1 MVVDFKVGWY
11 DKNKLK
17 GGNLMLYYNDML
29 EKVATLDYAN
39 ERLERYAAD
48 EDAVAAAARKEAL
61 RQSRADYKDEK
72 RDINSQY
79 GAKNH
84 AIGLGSAAVYAG
96 KRGLEG
102 FGSGRR
108 FGVGGGVK
116 TLTAGGIGH
125 GVSHLL
131 TNPDRKAEL
140 RGAKQRRNARDEVY
154 LQ

>member
-1 MVVDFKVGWY
+1 MVVDFKAGWY
-11 DKNKLK
+11 DKIKLK
-17 GGNLMLYYNDML
+17 GGNIMLYYNDML

-39 ERLERYAAD
+39 NRLERYASD
-48 EDAVAAAARKEAL
+48 EKAQQAAQKEAL
-61 RQSRADYKDEK
+61 RQSRADYKEEK

-79 GAKNH
+79 GAKNR

-108 FGVGGGVK
+108 FGVGGGLK

-140 RGAKQRRNARDEVY
+140 HGAKQRRDARDEAY

>member
-1 MVVDFKVGWY
+1 MVVDFGVGWY
-11 DKNKLK
+11 DKSKPK
-17 GGNLMLYYNDML
+17 GGKLMLYYNDMI

-39 ERLERYAAD
+39 ERLERYASSD
-48 EDAVAAAARKEAL
+48 ETEAQKEAL
-61 RQSRADYKDEK
+61 RQSRADYKEEK
-72 RDINSQY
+72 RDINTDY
-79 GAKNH
+79 GTKNR

-108 FGVGGGVK
+108 FGVGGGIK
-116 TLTAGGIGH
+116 TLTAGGVGH

-140 RGAKQRRNARDEVY
+140 RGAKQRRIARDEAH